1 MAIIFADDD
10 EFIRDI
16 AEAMLSNLSDDV
28 FIAEDGKE
36 AINLLNS
43 NGGSVKLVIMD
54 LNMPNMD
61 GYQAV
66 AHIRSK
72 GNNVKCLGFSA
83 GNLRLNRR

>member
-61 GYQAV
+61 GFQAV

-72 GNNVKCLGFSA
+72 GNKVKCLGFSA